1 MTAKKLDAAL
11 ILRRLAEIR
20 KSIPFLEESQS
31 RRSGDGRLDC
41 ASAEEF
47 EYAAVAEGL
56 ETLAA
61 DLGSAI
67 DRKHAEATEAALQI
81 YYTAEE
87 LARDPEH
94 AHVIPH
100 VEKMREAY
108 LSEYGRPIPPRPKR

>member
-1 MTAKKLDAAL
+1 MKAKKLDAAL
-11 ILRRLAEIR
+11 ILRRLAEMR
-20 KSIPFLEESQS
+20 KAIPFLEESQP

-47 EYAAVAEGL
+47 ELGAVVEAL
-56 ETLAA
+56 ETFAA
-61 DLGSAI
+61 DLSSAI
-67 DRKHAEATEAALQI
+67 DRKQAEATEAALQI

-94 AHVIPH
+94 ANLIPH

-108 LSEYGRPIPPRPKR
+108 LREYGRPIPPRPKR